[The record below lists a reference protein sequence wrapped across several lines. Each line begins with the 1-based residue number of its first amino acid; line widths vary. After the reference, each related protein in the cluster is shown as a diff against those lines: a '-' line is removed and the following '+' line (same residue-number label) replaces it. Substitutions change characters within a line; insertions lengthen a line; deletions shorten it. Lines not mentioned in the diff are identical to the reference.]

1 MKKKV
6 IGVLMCALLAFGILG
21 FAGCA
26 GGGSGDSGT
35 SGSGEGS
42 SSASETS
49 PSGQISVYS
58 REDGSGTRGAFVELF
73 GIEEKD
79 ASGEK
84 VDMTTTSASITNS
97 TSVMMTSVSGDER
110 GIGYIS
116 LGSLNDTVKAL
127 KIDGAEAT
135 AENVK
140 SGTYK
145 IARPFNIATK
155 DDVSDVTQDF
165 INFIM
170 SADGQKV
177 IEDNGYI
184 AVEDSAASYTASG
197 KSGKIVVAGSSS
209 ISPVMEKLSEAYKA
223 LNPDVTIEVQTSDS
237 TTGMNMATE
246 GTCDI
251 GMASRELKDSEISGG
266 LKPTVIAQDGIAVI
280 VNKGASIDELSSE
293 QVKAHLYRRGCQVG
307 RRARLVRGVFSA
319 TSNGA

>member
-6 IGVLMCALLAFGILG
+6 IGVLMCALLAFGVLG

-293 QVKAHLYRRGCQVG
+293 QVKAIYTGEVAKWEDAL
-307 RRARLVRGVFSA
+307 A
-319 TSNGA
+319 